1 MSDVENLNNAF
12 STALY
17 KKLNKKLVP
26 LSEKLNEIERQTQN
40 ISLTPGP
47 RGKQGERGSKGIKGD
62 QGVRGVQ
69 GERGL
74 IGEQGL
80 QGLKGD
86 RGEQGIQG
94 IQGIQGEKGDQGPQG
109 VRGEQGPQGKTG
121 DTGAQ
126 GEQGIQGLKGDRGEM
141 GLQGLSGL
149 QGVRGETGKDG
160 VKGDKGDQG
169 ERGPK
174 GDKGDVGPK
183 GDKGDVGPKG
193 DRGEKGEQGIKG
205 EQGPSGED
213 GEVPDVEKIIEPL
226 FDKAKDELTT
236 IVKRN
241 SKEINNFK
249 TTINNQVSSYTGGG
263 GSSKLKNLVDVD
275 SSSAKIDGNFL
286 KYDGSTK
293 KWIGVDIVAGAPE
306 QLNTLNELAS
316 ALTDDTNL
324 ATGIVDLINT
334 KAPINNPLFTG
345 NVGIGASSSSYSL
358 DLSESSGNNTMRLVS
373 KSGGTAIRI
382 GAGGGSNDVT
392 LLRIDGA
399 SNASQGNS
407 DSSNFGFSMRYIGS
421 GNGNFNAFRIE
432 ADNQAATSR
441 VTALTILQ
449 DGKVGIGTTTSSEAL
464 AVAGNISFDGDLHIS
479 SDGYI
484 SWNDGSDNVI
494 SVEERLLLQS
504 DGNTALSWS
513 NSGVS
518 IANLS
523 VTNMLNSVGDLEADG
538 AEFGINGGNV
548 EFGGQVV
555 FNEAV
560 EFQDEAD
567 FSGSSLIGLTD
578 LNIGNGVFSV
588 DTNVLL
594 ASGTLNKVGIG
605 HTPTSSS
612 AGFTVDTE
620 TIKFETSGDVG
631 LDIHNTLFTYKIGD
645 ISEAETGTY
654 LELDSTNG
662 FARLHGT
669 GLSIGKALTSGKR
682 LDVAGDSLMNNL
694 EVEGAL
700 TASGDC
706 EVQSDLE
713 LTQGAGINAE
723 GSIKAKGYSLNA
735 STFTIVSTTSTLA
748 SSTNGLTVILQNT
761 APITITL
768 PTLTAGH
775 VTTFISETSNDVTF
789 VGDTG
794 VTVNSFGGANTTA
807 GQFAQCQVI
816 YKTTTVAF
824 LGGNLV

>member
-109 VRGEQGPQGKTG
+109 IRGEQGPQGKTG

-293 KWIGVDIVAGAPE
+293 KWVGVDIVAGAPE

-345 NVGIGASSSSYSL
+345 NVGIGVTSSSYSL
-358 DLSESSGNNTMRLVS
+358 DLNESSGNNTIRLVS
-373 KSGGTAIRI
+373 KNDGTAIRI

-407 DSSNFGFSMRYIGS
+407 DSSNFGFSMKYIGS
-421 GNGNFNAFRIE
+421 GNGNANAFRIE
-432 ADNQAATSR
+432 ADNQAATTR

-449 DGKVGIGTTTSSEAL
+449 DGKVGVLNTSPTVAL
-464 AVAGNISFDGDLHIS
+464 DVTGDITAS
-479 SDGYI
+479 ST
-484 SWNDGSDNVI
+484 VT
-494 SVEERLLLQS
+494 
-504 DGNTALSWS
+504 GNTVVAS
-513 NSGVS
+513 
-518 IANLS
+518 
-523 VTNMLNSVGDLEADG
+523 NMLQANGDVEIDG
-538 AEFGINGGNV
+538 CELGINGGTVSIAGPAEFNEQV
-548 EFGGQVV
+548 EFQTT
-555 FNEAV
+555 A

-567 FSGSSLIGLTD
+567 FSSGGSLVGLTD
-578 LNIGNGVFSV
+578 LSIGNGVFSV

-594 ASGTLNKVGIG
+594 ASGTLNKVGIN
-605 HTPTSSS
+605 HTPVSGSSTLHVN
-612 AGFTVDTE
+612 GGVTVQDGSE
-620 TIKFETSGDVG
+620 KSLQIDPGIYS
-631 LDIHNTLFTYKIGD
+631 YKIGD
-645 ISEAETGTY
+645 IDSAENGTY
-654 LELDSTNG
+654 LELDSTNV
-662 FARLHGT
+662 FARLYGA
-669 GLSIGKALTSGKR
+669 GLGIGKFPGSGKA
-682 LDVAGDSLMNNL
+682 LDVAGDVLFNNL
-694 EVEGAL
+694 EVDGTLSVPGEF
-700 TASGDC
+700 TTSTTIECTD
-706 EVQSDLE
+706 
-713 LTQGAGINAE
+713 GAGIEATGPIE
-723 GSIKAKGYSLNA
+723 TTDIVKAKGYSLK
-735 STFTIVSTTSTLA
+735 STSFTVVSTTSNLL
-748 SSTNGLTVILQNT
+748 SNMNGLTVILQNT

-768 PTLTAGH
+768 PTLAAGH

-789 VGDTG
+789 VGGTG
-794 VTVNSFGGANTTA
+794 ITVNSFGGANTTA